1 MAYASSL
8 PAARTALAPAIPAS
22 ASSRPRRGFWRRLYN
37 TIIMARRRQADREI
51 ERYLRSIGGTLTD
64 HAERE
69 IERRYLDGRP
79 S

>member
-8 PAARTALAPAIPAS
+8 PAARTALAPATVAPAS
-22 ASSRPRRGFWRRLYN
+22 DRSRRGFWRRLYDA
-37 TIIMARRRQADREI
+37 IILARRRQADREI
-51 ERYLRSIGGTLTD
+51 ERYLISIGGTLTD

-69 IERRYLDGRP
+69 IERRYMGRP